1 MKIVGGKNKGR
12 RIRVPKKGIRPT
24 KGIVR
29 GAIFNIIGPQI
40 HDDNVLDIFAGSGAL
55 GLEAISRGAKSCV
68 FIERKPKI
76 LFENIKNFC
85 HLTKKIR
92 VISSDFRQG
101 LKMVNE
107 QFDII
112 FVDPPYHKNYI
123 EKALRLITKHSL
135 LTNRGIVV
143 VEHHYEEKF
152 ALPEHFS
159 MSKEKKYGETVVSF
173 LAKNDSNNNS

>member
-12 RIRVPKKGIRPT
+12 CIRVPKKGIRPT

-40 HDDNVLDIFAGSGAL
+40 HNDNVLDIFAGSGAL

-76 LFENIKNFC
+76 LLENIKNFR

-101 LKMVNE
+101 LKWVNE

-123 EKALRLITKHSL
+123 QKALGLITKHSL
-135 LTNRGIVV
+135 LTNQGIVV
-143 VEHHYEEKF
+143 VEHHYKEKF
-152 ALPEHFS
+152 ALPKHFS
-159 MSKEKKYGETVVSF
+159 MSKEKKYGETIVSF